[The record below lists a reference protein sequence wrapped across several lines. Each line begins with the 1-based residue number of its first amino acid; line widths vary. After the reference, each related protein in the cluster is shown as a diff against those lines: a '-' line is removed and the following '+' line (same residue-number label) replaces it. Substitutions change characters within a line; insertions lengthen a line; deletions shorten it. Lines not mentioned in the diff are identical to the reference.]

1 VALQKLSEKIGRIG
15 VIFIRHR
22 HAGDSGDIGYSDNF
36 DTTMLLRRHRR

>member
-22 HAGDSGDIGYSDNF
+22 HAGDSGDIGDSDNF